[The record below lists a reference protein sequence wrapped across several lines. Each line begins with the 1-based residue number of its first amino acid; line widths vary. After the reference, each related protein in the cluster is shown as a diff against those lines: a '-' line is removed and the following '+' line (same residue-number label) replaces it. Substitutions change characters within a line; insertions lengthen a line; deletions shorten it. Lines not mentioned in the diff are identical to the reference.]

1 MWLLIEKTIGAQL
14 LMDVL
19 ESDPTPSQLTTALKQ
34 QLRATSV
41 SPSQSVFLMVPA
53 EGDSPSLAHFRALL
67 KDRIHFV
74 MIEYPGWRE
83 MIDAG
88 AGFEAIV
95 DAAVAQISRQSSQ
108 DVPCLLAGYSF
119 GGLVAVETARRLV
132 EHGRRIDFLALIDT
146 RAERPP
152 EETRQARSVSRPMK
166 FIGKIFSAL
175 ILISAFR
182 PLKIMGQLATLL
194 PAKQAFTIEYM
205 LNTRLR
211 TRSLRRLQLGTI
223 RMPITLYRSNE
234 GSSLDNGWSAHCSQ
248 VAVVPI
254 GGDHHSILEPP
265 FLDILCARFLE
276 TVEPFDLN
284 INCDQ
289 KDIADVVAGM
299 NSRD

>member
-1 MWLLIEKTIGAQL
+1 MERGC
-14 LMDVL
+14 
-19 ESDPTPSQLTTALKQ
+19 P
-34 QLRATSV
+34 
-41 SPSQSVFLMVPA
+41 
-53 EGDSPSLAHFRALL
+53 
-67 KDRIHFV
+67 
-74 MIEYPGWRE
+74 
-83 MIDAG
+83 
-88 AGFEAIV
+88 
-95 DAAVAQISRQSSQ
+95 
-108 DVPCLLAGYSF
+108 
-119 GGLVAVETARRLV
+119 
-132 EHGRRIDFLALIDT
+132 IDFLGLIDT

-194 PAKQAFTIEYM
+194 PAKQAFTIEFM

-211 TRSLRRLQLGTI
+211 TRSLRRLALQTI

-234 GSSLDNGWSAHCSQ
+234 GSSPDNGWGAHCSQ

-276 TVEPFDLN
+276 TIEPFDSDL
-284 INCDQ
+284 NCD
-289 KDIADVVAGM
+289 KWKPSNVAAQFY
-299 NSRD
+299 SRS